1 MRYHF
6 TPIRIRQYRISDL
19 DNLNTLS
26 VGASV
31 GRTVLGNVLSIS
43 GKDTHPLDLVIP
55 LISSNSRESVALVP
69 SKMFPAELLVI
80 AKFGN
85 LNHSSAGENK

>member
-1 MRYHF
+1 M
-6 TPIRIRQYRISDL
+6 
-19 DNLNTLS
+19 
-26 VGASV
+26 GASV

-43 GKDTHPLDLVIP
+43 GKDTHPLDPVIP
-55 LISSNSRESVALVP
+55 LLRSNSRESVALVP

-85 LNHSSAGENK
+85 LNHSSSGENK